1 MAKMTSAKG
10 IDAQYDLTRR
20 CDRKAAD
27 LPVCRVAIRQ
37 FGVL

>member
-1 MAKMTSAKG
+1 MARKTTAKG
-10 IDAQYDLTRR
+10 DHAHDFATKRS
-20 CDRKAAD
+20 DHEPE